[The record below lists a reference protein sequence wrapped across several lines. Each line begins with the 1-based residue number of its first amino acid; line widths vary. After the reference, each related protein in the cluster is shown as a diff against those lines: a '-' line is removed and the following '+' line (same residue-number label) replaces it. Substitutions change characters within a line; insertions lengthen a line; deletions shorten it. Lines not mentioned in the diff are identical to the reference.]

1 MGRLFG
7 AVMGDVVITREEIR
21 GLMAGLLATGAPPN
35 GPTRL
40 SVWLGENAGWLGRVY
55 QNELKRR

>member
-1 MGRLFG
+1 
-7 AVMGDVVITREEIR
+7 MGDVVITREEIR